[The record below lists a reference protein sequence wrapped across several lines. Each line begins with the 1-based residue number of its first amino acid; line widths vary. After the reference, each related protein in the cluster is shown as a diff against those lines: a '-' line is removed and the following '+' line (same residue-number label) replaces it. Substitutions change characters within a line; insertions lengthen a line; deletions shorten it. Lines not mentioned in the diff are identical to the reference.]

1 MIAQRGGNESRDLLR
16 HRWTVV
22 AIYWLPAAVIVAS
35 GFFAMPSTWRGAVWA
50 MALVT
55 MAIGCIANA
64 LRCHR
69 VHCYAT
75 GPFFLMM
82 AAIALAYGLGA
93 ASLGAHG
100 WHLLGA
106 IAIGGA
112 LLLYY
117 IPERMFGKYRREP
130 GVD

>member
-1 MIAQRGGNESRDLLR
+1 MTAQTAPNESRDLLR
-16 HRWTVV
+16 QRWTVV
-22 AIYWLPAAVIVAS
+22 AVYWLPAAAIVAS
-35 GFFAMPSTWRGAVWA
+35 GFFAMPSAWRGALWA

-55 MAIGCIANA
+55 MAIGCIVNA

-75 GPFFLMM
+75 GPFFLAM
-82 AAIALAYGLGA
+82 AVIALLYGLGV

-100 WHLLGA
+100 WNLLGA
-106 IAIGGA
+106 IAVGGA

-117 IPERMFGKYRREP
+117 LPERVFGTYRRESSI
-130 GVD
+130 D